1 MATTGELA
9 DATKATVFLPD
20 AAPLIHLAAA
30 DALSVLNAMGRVV
43 IPDIVELEATYPEE
57 KPYASEIGAWI
68 LRGQQ
73 AGSPPLPPK
82 SVVRPSSDA

>member
-1 MATTGELA
+1 MKQLGV
-9 DATKATVFLPD
+9 KPTVLIPD

-57 KPYASEIGAWI
+57 KPYASEIAAWI

-73 AGSPPLPPK
+73 AGSPPHTTQV
-82 SVVRPSSDA
+82 SRQTFV